1 MSSSGVA
8 PSKMHVNA
16 YEATKTA
23 ATRTGTAKANNTARK
38 TPKSA
43 PRRILLT
50 SYALSAAYAS
60 AAARRCTPS
69 PPEAARS
76 NSPTSTCGK
85 RSFRAARRPFVHGAF
100 PPPDADAGTCVH
112 GACLRKRSM
121 QKPSLWRHAWNR
133 LLQNCTK
140 KFPRQ
145 ARIELRLD
153 AGWSHAPNAHL
164 PLWPA
169 LPVFAARPQTAE
181 SGCRHGRAPAADAI
195 TP

>member
-140 KFPRQ
+140 SSAS

-153 AGWSHAPNAHL
+153 ADGHMRQTRISRCGL
-164 PLWPA
+164 PYRSSRRDLKR
-169 LPVFAARPQTAE
+169 LKAAAAMDAT
-181 SGCRHGRAPAADAI
+181 PAADAI